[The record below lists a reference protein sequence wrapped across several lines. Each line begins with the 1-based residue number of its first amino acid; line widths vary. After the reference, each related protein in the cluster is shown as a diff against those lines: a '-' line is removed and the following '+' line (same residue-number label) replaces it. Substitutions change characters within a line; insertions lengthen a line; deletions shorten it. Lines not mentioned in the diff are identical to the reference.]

1 LVAWER
7 LAPLVS
13 VTNSSGSGTQLG
25 TFDSLGPRTWWE
37 RAIDPA
43 QGRLL
48 TLRRRVLSDVDHVL
62 DAVIDVPLARFQRGG
77 VRLADHCLGEA
88 RLTLINHE
96 VSRGPL
102 LAPENL
108 ALQHPLSISDSQMKL
123 LAWMAMSTAMKYD
136 EPGLLSRCKDE
147 AEH

>member
-1 LVAWER
+1 
-7 LAPLVS
+7 VS
-13 VTNSSGSGTQLG
+13 VTNSSGFGTQLG
-25 TFDSLGPRTWWE
+25 TFDSLGPPHLGV
-37 RAIDPA
+37 APIDPA

-62 DAVIDVPLARFQRGG
+62 DAVIDIPLARFQRGG

-108 ALQHPLSISDSQMKL
+108 ALQHPVSISDSQMKL
-123 LAWMAMSTAMKYD
+123 LASGW
-136 EPGLLSRCKDE
+136 RCRLQ
-147 AEH
+147 

>member
-1 LVAWER
+1 VALQRRAKFGCLGTVGSSGVSHQLFWLWNTARHVR
-7 LAPLVS
+7 LARPAH
-13 VTNSSGSGTQLG
+13 LG
-25 TFDSLGPRTWWE
+25 VAP
-37 RAIDPA
+37 IDPA

-77 VRLADHCLGEA
+77 MRLADHCLREA

-108 ALQHPLSISDSQMKL
+108 ALQHPLSISDSQMNL
-123 LAWMAMSTAMKYD
+123 LASGW
-136 EPGLLSRCKDE
+136 RCRLQ
-147 AEH
+147 

>member
-1 LVAWER
+1 MALSGEPNLVAWER

-25 TFDSLGPRTWWE
+25 TFDSLGPPHLGV
-37 RAIDPA
+37 APIDPA

-62 DAVIDVPLARFQRGG
+62 DAVIDVPLACFQRGG

-108 ALQHPLSISDSQMKL
+108 ALQHPLSISDSQMNL
-123 LAWMAMSTAMKYD
+123 LASGWQCR
-136 EPGLLSRCKDE
+136 LQ
-147 AEH
+147 